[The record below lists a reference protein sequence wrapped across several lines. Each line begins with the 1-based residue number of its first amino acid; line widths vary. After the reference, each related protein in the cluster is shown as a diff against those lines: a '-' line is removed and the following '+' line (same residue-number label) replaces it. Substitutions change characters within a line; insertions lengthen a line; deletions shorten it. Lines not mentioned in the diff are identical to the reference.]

1 MKQTSRVDLVEK
13 NGQKEPS
20 AALQLDAIFSAFPDL
35 LFFMDSAGKILEY
48 RAGEKAFLYLDAQQF
63 LGKRMQ
69 DVLPPE
75 AGLGFERAIEET
87 LRTGNVASI
96 DYKLE
101 VPAGERWFE
110 ARLVPSAGSRVIAVI
125 RDVTER
131 VKSAEQVQR
140 HLQRL
145 SALHAVDSAIT
156 ASFDLNV
163 TLSVILRQVVNQLGV
178 DAADVLLF
186 NPRTHMLEFASGHGF
201 NMRELQYSPVMI
213 GQGYAG
219 TAALE
224 RRTVSIFLDDHQ
236 ANPLFS
242 PRLMQQKFSCYYAV
256 PLIAK
261 GQVKGVLEIYH
272 RSLLDP
278 DDNWLDFLATIAGQ
292 AAVAIDSASMF
303 QNLQQTNV
311 ELSLAYDAAIESWA
325 RVLEMGNRESGE
337 HAYRVVDLTVEL
349 ARAME
354 VGEDELTHFRRG
366 ALLHDVGKLGIP
378 ESILNKAGPL
388 DSAEQEIVRTHPR
401 LAHQLLSSLDYL
413 APALDIPLHHHER
426 WDGSGYPDGLRGE
439 QISFAARLFS
449 VVDVYDAL
457 TSTRPYRTAWPR
469 EEAMHYISE
478 QSGKLFDARVVR
490 AFLRLLDEKK

>member
-1 MKQTSRVDLVEK
+1 MVEK
-13 NGQKEPS
+13 KDQEGQS
-20 AALQLDAIFSAFPDL
+20 AALKLEAIFSAFPDL
-35 LFFMDSAGKILEY
+35 LFLMDSEGTILEY
-48 RAGEKAFLYLDAQQF
+48 KAGEKSILYLSADQF

-69 DVLPPE
+69 DVLP
-75 AGLGFERAIEET
+75 ADVGQIFERGIEDT
-87 LRTGNVASI
+87 LRTGNVASL
-96 DYKLE
+96 DYRLE
-101 VPAGERWFE
+101 VPAGMRWFE
-110 ARLVPSAGSRVIAVI
+110 ARLVRLEESKIIAVV

-131 VKSAEQVQR
+131 VRATEQVQR

-163 TLSVILRQVVNQLGV
+163 TLSVILRQVVNQLGI

-186 NPRTHMLEFASGHGF
+186 NPRTRMLEFASGHGL
-201 NMRELQYSPVMI
+201 NVRELQYSPVMI

-236 ANPLFS
+236 INPLFS
-242 PRLMQQKFSCYYAV
+242 PHLMQQKFSCYYAV

-272 RSLLDP
+272 RSILDP

-292 AAVAIDSASMF
+292 AAVAIDSATLF

-337 HAYRVVDLTVEL
+337 HAYRVVELTLQL

-354 VGEDELTHFRRG
+354 VGDDEIIHFRRG

-378 ESILNKAGPL
+378 EGILNKPGPL
-388 DSAEQEIVRTHPR
+388 DGAEQEIVRTHPR

-457 TSTRPYRTAWPR
+457 TSTRPYRAAWSR
-469 EEAMHYISE
+469 QDAMSYISE
-478 QSGKLFDARVVR
+478 QSGKLFDARIVR
-490 AFLRLLDEKK
+490 AFLQLMKGTR

>member
-1 MKQTSRVDLVEK
+1 MRQISRLDLIEK
-13 NGQKEPS
+13 SDRKAPS
-20 AALQLDAIFSAFPDL
+20 AAHQLDAIFAAFPDL
-35 LFFMDSAGKILEY
+35 LFFIDSDGRILDY
-48 RAGEKAFLYLDAQQF
+48 RAGEKSALYLAADQY
-63 LGKRMQ
+63 LGKRIQ
-69 DVLPPE
+69 DVLPAE
-75 AGLGFERAIEET
+75 VGQAFDQAIVET
-87 LRTGNVASI
+87 LSTAKIVSI
-96 DYKLE
+96 DYRLE
-101 VPAGERWFE
+101 VPAGLRSFE
-110 ARLVPSAGSRVIAVI
+110 ARLVPADGSKVFAIV

-131 VKSAEQVQR
+131 ARAAEQVQR

-163 TLSVILRQVVNQLGV
+163 TLSVILRQVVNQLGI

-186 NPRTHMLEFASGHGF
+186 NPRTRMLEFASGHGF
-201 NMRELQYSPVMI
+201 NVRELQYSPIMI

-224 RRTVSIFLDDHQ
+224 RRTVSIFLDDQ
-236 ANPLFS
+236 QTNPLLS

-272 RSLLDP
+272 RSLLEP

-292 AAVAIDSASMF
+292 AAVAIDSASLF

-325 RVLEMGNRESGE
+325 RVLELSNRESGE
-337 HAYRVVDLTVEL
+337 HAYRVVDLTIQL
-349 ARAME
+349 ARSME
-354 VGEDELTHFRRG
+354 VADEEIVHLRRG

-378 ESILNKAGPL
+378 EGILNKPGPL
-388 DSAEQEIVRTHPR
+388 DNAEQEIVRTHPR
-401 LAHQLLSSLDYL
+401 LAHQLLASLDYL

-439 QISFAARLFS
+439 QISFASRLFA

-457 TSTRPYRTAWPR
+457 TSTRPYRAAWSSR
-469 EEAMHYISE
+469 DALQYITE
-478 QSGKLFDARVVR
+478 HSGKLFDARIVR
-490 AFLRLLDEKK
+490 AFLQLTETGL